1 MAEQEKLGILY
12 GVGVG
17 PGQPDL
23 ITLRAIRVLATVD
36 VVLAAS
42 SSRNDYS
49 LAQRIAA
56 EHIPARTQL
65 MRLEFPMT
73 RQAAPLAEAWERN
86 LERTAA
92 LLRAGKNAAFITLGD
107 PLIYSTFG
115 YLLAGIRKRYP
126 RIRVTVVPGITSY
139 QAAAAETGTVLC
151 EDDQNLL
158 LLSGVA
164 GEAEL
169 RASLQSA
176 DNAVILKTYRN
187 FAEIRACLERADLD
201 KIFVSRLGLEGEIIC
216 RNLADA
222 PDAPNYLSLIL
233 ATKKRGRRTS

>member
-1 MAEQEKLGILY
+1 MENKLGVLY

-23 ITLRAIRVLATVD
+23 ITLRAVKVLAEVD

-49 LAQRIAA
+49 LAHRIAA
-56 EHIPARTQL
+56 EHIPAGAEIL
-65 MRLEFPMT
+65 RLEFPMT
-73 RQAAPLAEAWERN
+73 REAAQLNEAWERN
-86 LERTAA
+86 LAETAA
-92 LLRAGKNAAFITLGD
+92 LLRAGRNVAFITLGD

-115 YLLAGIRKRYP
+115 YLLAGIKKSYP
-126 RIRVTVVPGITSY
+126 EVRVEVVPGITSY
-139 QAAAAETGTVLC
+139 QAAAARTATVLC

-164 GEAEL
+164 DEAEL
-169 RASLQSA
+169 RASLQDA

-187 FAEIRACLERADLD
+187 FPAIRSCLLETDLD
-201 KIFVSRLGLEGEIIC
+201 QRFVSRLGLDNEIVC
-216 RNLADA
+216 PNLADA
-222 PDAPNYLSLIL
+222 PDSPNYLSLVI
-233 ATKKRGRRTS
+233 ATKKRGR